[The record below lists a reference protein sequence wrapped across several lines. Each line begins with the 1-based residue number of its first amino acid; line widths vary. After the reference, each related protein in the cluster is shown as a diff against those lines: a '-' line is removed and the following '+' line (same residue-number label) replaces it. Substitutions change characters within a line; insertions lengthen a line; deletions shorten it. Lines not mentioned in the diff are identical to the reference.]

1 MRPFLGV
8 NVSMASVEEMQ
19 QRGLLEEGETLLAL
33 FDGTLLDEQRRR
45 VGGLA
50 LADFVAL
57 TDRRLI
63 LWARGF
69 FNDTVDGFPWSDV
82 DVVRAETW
90 DPWHG
95 RVSLA
100 LRIPATPPRKR
111 RVALG
116 EVQEA
121 GQPERVIINTLDY
134 MPVEDVDV
142 LAKMVAWVGDQV
154 IAGITGEELVKAF
167 EAKFPAVE
175 RKPLPPFFLASEP
188 TPPPMPDPAPQQPKK
203 KPWWKFGAADK
214 EDEATPAS
222 QGNLIAAY
230 ERQRSGSGMSP
241 ETPPAPAPVG
251 PLPTLPEQPNMYEV
265 SRSLRLMLEVPRG
278 LARGMRRASEILSGA
293 TELLNNMQDPR
304 VRRNAM
310 RGLYYA
316 AAQQEAEGGPLAPVG
331 PVVRAAVRFAEP
343 TEQQSTAES
352 TQRRIAVRAAVRQSS
367 PAPVSEPTTTA
378 PAAAD
383 NPATPATQPVRRAIS
398 IRRAETLDS
407 GQDGSMPVR
416 RIVVN
421 RTDRP
426 ATVSGSGTGITPETR
441 NGHNDSDA
449 E

>member
-1 MRPFLGV
+1 MSPFLGV
-8 NVSMASVEEMQ
+8 NVSMASVEEMR
-19 QRGLLEEGETLLAL
+19 QRELLEEGETLLAL
-33 FDGTLLDEQRRR
+33 FDGTLFDEQRRR
-45 VGGLA
+45 IGGLA

-100 LRIPATPPRKR
+100 LRLPATPPRKR

-116 EVQEA
+116 EAQDP
-121 GQPERVIINTLDY
+121 GQPERVIVNTLDY
-134 MPVEDVDV
+134 MPAEDVDV

-154 IAGITGEELVKAF
+154 LAGLSGAELVQAF
-167 EAKFPAVE
+167 EAEFPAVE

-188 TPPPMPDPAPQQPKK
+188 PPPAPEPEPQKPTR
-203 KPWWKFGAADK
+203 KPWWKFGASEEEPK
-214 EDEATPAS
+214 PATP
-222 QGNLIAAY
+222 GNLIAAY
-230 ERQRSGSGMSP
+230 ESQRSGA
-241 ETPPAPAPVG
+241 PAGAAPAAPVG

-265 SRSLRLMLEVPRG
+265 SRSLRLMLELPRG
-278 LARGMRRASEILSGA
+278 LARGMRRASEVLSGA

-331 PVVRAAVRFAEP
+331 PVVRAAVRFVEP
-343 TEQQSTAES
+343 TEQAAQPEP
-352 TQRRIAVRAAVRQSS
+352 TQRRIAVRAAVRQS
-367 PAPVSEPTTTA
+367 
-378 PAAAD
+378 PAAQ
-383 NPATPATQPVRRAIS
+383 PATEPSATEPAAPPPAGSPPVRRVVS
-398 IRRAETLDS
+398 VRRTEPPAEES
-407 GQDGSMPVR
+407 GAAMPVR

-421 RTDRP
+421 RADRA
-426 ATVSGSGTGITPETR
+426 ATVSGSGASAPSREPL
-441 NGHNDSDA
+441 NGHSDEDSPA
-449 E
+449 Q